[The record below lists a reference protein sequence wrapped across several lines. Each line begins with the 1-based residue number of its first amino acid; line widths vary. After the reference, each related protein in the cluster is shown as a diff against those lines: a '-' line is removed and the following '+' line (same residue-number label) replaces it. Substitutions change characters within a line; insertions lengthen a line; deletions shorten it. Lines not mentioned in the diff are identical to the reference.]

1 MRPQLPI
8 PSPPQI
14 DEHPELA
21 ILAALELCLDLA
33 VRTLVAH
40 YPVLADPERPYW
52 CRNHVDPPAHANS
65 VIAAAS
71 SLLDTLTLYR
81 HDLTPPD
88 DIPPPE
94 EDPDLDDDVS
104 W

>member
-1 MRPQLPI
+1 MRPELPI
-8 PSPPQI
+8 PSPLQI

-52 CRNHVDPPAHANS
+52 CRNHVDPPAHASS
-65 VIAAAS
+65 VLDAAH
-71 SLLDTLTLYR
+71 SLQDALILYHR
-81 HDLTPPD
+81 NITTPE

-94 EDPDLDDDVS
+94 EHRDPDDDVP

>member
-8 PSPPQI
+8 PSPLQI

-33 VRTLVAH
+33 VRALVAH

-52 CRNHVDPPAHANS
+52 CRSYVDPPAHASS
-65 VIAAAS
+65 VLAAAY
-71 SLLDTLTLYR
+71 SLQDTLTLYH
-81 HDLTPPD
+81 HDLTTPD
-88 DIPPPE
+88 DIPPP
-94 EDPDLDDDVS
+94 DADRDLDDDVPR
-104 W
+104 